1 MQDLP
6 KEISRVAK
14 FFNKEFTNDQIE
26 TLAKHLGFDSF
37 KNNPAVNGQE
47 LQAMGYFKKD
57 SAFIRKGM
65 HKFHSSMVYI
75 Q

>member
-1 MQDLP
+1 
-6 KEISRVAK
+6 VAK
-14 FFNKEFTNDQIE
+14 FLNKEFTNDQIE

-57 SAFIRKGM
+57 SVFIRKGM
-65 HKFHSSMVYI
+65 HKFHSSIYI
-75 Q
+75 NFKNVFVFLQV